1 MDGIMKMKT
10 RTTVFALA
18 LCFASSLAMA
28 DNPSD
33 AQLVADDAGSAVVQQ
48 DERAGCTDQLHNKNQ
63 KEASSSEKM
72 ARKSSKSESKKAA
85 KTSEAPAKNS
95 ASAL

>member
-18 LCFASSLAMA
+18 LCFASSLATA

-33 AQLVADDAGSAVVQQ
+33 AQLAADDSGSAVVQQ
-48 DERAGCTDQLHNKNQ
+48 DERAGCTDQHHNK
-63 KEASSSEKM
+63 KEVSSSEKM
-72 ARKSSKSESKKAA
+72 VRNSSKSESKKAA
-85 KTSEAPAKNS
+85 RTSEVPAKNS
-95 ASAL
+95 TSAL